1 MMPVPGG
8 SQARLSAPLRPAA
21 RALLAVALAAG
32 VALAFAACRREPE
45 PAQYPPQ
52 GTGTAT
58 GYGGYGGYG
67 QYPPPTGTTTAP
79 PPPSTS
85 PTSPPAPTPTTTGT
99 APPPGPAPVAGFPCY
114 YDTDLQCPFAR
125 CISGRCGGCRSD
137 ADCKPGA
144 TCGTSPLGAACIPSA
159 GTGAP
164 PPSTPPTPTATTPP
178 TTQPPSD
185 PFAAARA
192 RCLQRINE
200 YRAKAKSGPVSARAD
215 REACAD
221 SQAQSDAAKNTAHG
235 SFGKC
240 GETAQNE
247 CPGWKGNVD
256 TVLDS
261 CLAAMF
267 AEGPGTGA
275 AHGHY
280 NNMVEPSYKGAAC
293 GFYVAPD
300 GGVWI
305 VQDFYR

>member
-1 MMPVPGG
+1 VP
-8 SQARLSAPLRPAA
+8 
-21 RALLAVALAAG
+21 
-32 VALAFAACRREPE
+32 
-45 PAQYPPQ
+45 
-52 GTGTAT
+52 
-58 GYGGYGGYG
+58 
-67 QYPPPTGTTTAP
+67 
-79 PPPSTS
+79 
-85 PTSPPAPTPTTTGT
+85 
-99 APPPGPAPVAGFPCY
+99 GFPCA

-125 CISGRCGGCRSD
+125 CLGGRCGGCRSD

-164 PPSTPPTPTATTPP
+164 PPATAPTPTAPPP

-185 PFAAARA
+185 PFASARA

-200 YRAKAKSGPVSARAD
+200 YRAKAKSAPVSARSD

-240 GETAQNE
+240 SETAQNE
-247 CPGWKGNVD
+247 CPGWKGGVD

-267 AEGPGTGA
+267 AEGPGAGA

-280 NNMVEPSYKGAAC
+280 TNMVEPSYKGAAC

-300 GGVWI
+300 SSVWI